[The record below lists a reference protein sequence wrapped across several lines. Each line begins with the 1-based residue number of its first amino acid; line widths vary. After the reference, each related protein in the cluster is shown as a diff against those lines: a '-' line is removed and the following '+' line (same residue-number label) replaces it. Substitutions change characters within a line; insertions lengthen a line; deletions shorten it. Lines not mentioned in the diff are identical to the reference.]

1 MIYSCADAEHSV
13 GNHPLST
20 EDFAPVS
27 VPLYMYTCFVVPFNY
42 IFVFLLLMAMLMIP
56 AINC

>member
-27 VPLYMYTCFVVPFNY
+27 VPLYIC
-42 IFVFLLLMAMLMIP
+42 IHAL
-56 AINC
+56 